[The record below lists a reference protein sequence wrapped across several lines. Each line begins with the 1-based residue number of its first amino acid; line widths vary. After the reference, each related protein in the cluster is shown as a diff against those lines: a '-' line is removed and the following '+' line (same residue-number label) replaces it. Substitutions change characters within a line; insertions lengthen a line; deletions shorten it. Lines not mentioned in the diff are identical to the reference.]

1 MNPSESNA
9 SGSTSRPLKCAVVT
23 PVGPGHEALYRECVE
38 SAARAVARSK
48 GPFTDIVALKVDDG
62 EGRHGRSRAR
72 NIGVRDAV
80 RQGADWIFFLDADDL
95 MVDNAFALAAD
106 YVGRYDAIWGQIY
119 SFAQGEREAVKR
131 SGQVEAT
138 EDINDILNN
147 DPFLTL
153 QMGHFVRAPLALANP
168 FDESLDTGEDFDYYL
183 RIWRASRCIKI
194 PHALFANRR
203 GLHAAGP
210 RSATG
215 RDWRVAVGR
224 VMDRFAHAPRSVTP
238 DAPMASLADRL
249 ASAAKSLLP
258 DNVWVVDLAPEA
270 GALRA
275 RLNGTHTYLTVE
287 QWTAHPPEPASAR
300 PVWLAAL
307 ANLEQVADLR
317 AYLREAA
324 GQKLGAVV
332 AYRPASQGTAS
343 GALDRAGLTAA
354 IHQAGYDVT
363 AGERVDDVLV
373 LRLAARATRPLQEA
387 AA

>member
-1 MNPSESNA
+1 MSPSESSNPNPP
-9 SGSTSRPLKCAVVT
+9 GRPLKCAVVT
-23 PVGPGHEALYRECVE
+23 PIGPGHEGLYRECVE
-38 SAARAVARSK
+38 SAARAVACSK
-48 GPFTDIVALKVDDG
+48 GPFTDIVAHKVDDG
-62 EGRHGRSRAR
+62 EGRYGRSRAR
-72 NIGVRDAV
+72 NLGVQEAV

-106 YVGRYDAIWGQIY
+106 YIGRYDAIWGQIY
-119 SFAQGEREAVKR
+119 SFVQGDREVVKR
-131 SGQVEAT
+131 PGQVET
-138 EDINDILNN
+138 TDDINDILNN

-153 QMGHFVRAPLALANP
+153 QMGHFVRASIALANP

-183 RIWRASRCIKI
+183 RVWRAGRCIKI

-203 GLHAAGP
+203 GLHSTGQ

-224 VMDRFAHAPRSVTP
+224 AMDRFTQPDQPVASDASVVP
-238 DAPMASLADRL
+238 LADRI

-258 DNVWVVDLAPEA
+258 GHATVVDLAPEG
-270 GALRA
+270 GALRVQ
-275 RLNGTHTYLTVE
+275 LNGAHNYLTVE
-287 QWTAHPPEPASAR
+287 QWAAR
-300 PVWLAAL
+300 PSESAQPIWLAAL

-324 GQKLGAVV
+324 GQQLGAVV
-332 AYRPASQGTAS
+332 AYRPSQEGTTAVPLS
-343 GALDRAGLTAA
+343 RAELTSA

-373 LRLAARATRPLQEA
+373 LRLAPRAIPVSREA